1 MRVEATND
9 TCAVG
14 SLCVYRAP
22 GVFDQDDDGHV
33 LVLQPNPPAEMH
45 EAIRW
50 AARSCP
56 TKSIKVYEDE

>member
-1 MRVEATND
+1 MHVTANND

-22 GVFDQDDDGHV
+22 GIFDQDDEGHV
-33 LVLQPNPPAEMH
+33 LVLQPNPPEDMH
-45 EAIRW
+45 EAVRW

-56 TKSIKVYEDE
+56 TRSIHVNED

>member
-1 MRVEATND
+1 MHVSANND

-22 GVFDQDDDGHV
+22 GIFDQDDEGHV
-33 LVLQPNPPAEMH
+33 LVLQPNPPEEMH
-45 EAIRW
+45 EAVRW

-56 TKSIKVYEDE
+56 TKSITVSE